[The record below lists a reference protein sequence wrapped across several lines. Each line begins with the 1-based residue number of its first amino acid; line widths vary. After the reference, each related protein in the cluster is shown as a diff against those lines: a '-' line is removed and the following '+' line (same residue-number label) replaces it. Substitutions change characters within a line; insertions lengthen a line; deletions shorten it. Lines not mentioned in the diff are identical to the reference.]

1 METTNIIKYKEN
13 SKNYQSEWVNE
24 AFKEKTVVNE
34 AFKEK
39 TVKVKDNVL
48 SILDLDSLNTNISFW
63 DFTDTTDTELQL
75 VNQFKKRWYEISPSA
90 ELMGTV
96 SYLIGNKSQNKT
108 KVLEPANDTISTHFW
123 APNRTVPLWWL
134 TFAEAA

>member
-1 METTNIIKYKEN
+1 MKTTNIIRYKEN
-13 SKNYQSEWVNE
+13 SKDYQSEWVNE
-24 AFKEKTVVNE
+24 VFEEKTV
-34 AFKEK
+34 K
-39 TVKVKDNVL
+39 VKVKDNVL
-48 SILDLDSLNTNISFW
+48 SILDLDSLNTGISFW

-108 KVLEPANDTISTHFW
+108 KVVEPANDTISTHFW